1 MRAPSVVKLLTAF
14 RKETLFA
21 SRQSHLCLALKW
33 TGFEIPNEDLEEDDI
48 KTDAVFFFHGNIDGM
63 YLDSMLFYPLADGG
77 CKNCYL
83 DASDV
88 KYQYTAQGKMTHWE
102 TGWTEK

>member
-1 MRAPSVVKLLTAF
+1 
-14 RKETLFA
+14 
-21 SRQSHLCLALKW
+21 
-33 TGFEIPNEDLEEDDI
+33 
-48 KTDAVFFFHGNIDGM
+48 M
-63 YLDSMLFYPLADGG
+63 YLDSMLFYPLEDGG

-83 DASDV
+83 DASDA